1 MADTSKK
8 VKVDFVIKSDEFNR
22 NLTQTK
28 QSIKQTTAEL
38 QTASAKLNTYGSNI
52 QTLTGKQKLLE
63 TQITNV
69 NGKMKL
75 YQDNIEKN
83 NQKLKVNQD
92 TLQKLGDKKK
102 DLSKQYKEAKKLYG
116 EESEE
121 ALKLKSALDQC
132 KSEYDETNNKIK
144 SNNKAI
150 NSNTVEMTKS
160 EAELVKLQGELKNT
174 KQAIV
179 ENSNGFLK
187 ASEQF
192 NKAGD
197 RLQKLGGKI
206 SDVGGNLMKASAP
219 FVALSGLAVKANIDF
234 ESAFTGV
241 IKTVDATEE
250 ELALLRNGILEMSKV
265 MPQSASAIAEVSE
278 SAGQL
283 GIQTSNIL
291 DFTKTMVML
300 GDATNLTA
308 TEGASQ
314 LAKFANIVGMS
325 QTEFSNLGSVIV
337 ALGNN
342 LATTEADIVSMGMRL
357 AGAGKQIG
365 LTEAQIMAFSGALS
379 SVGIEAEAGGSAFS
393 KVMIEMQLAVETG
406 NESLEAFASVAGM
419 SAEQFQKAFKEDASE
434 AIISFIKGLGN
445 VESKGTSAIKVLD
458 DMGIKE
464 VRLRDSLL
472 RASSASEVFTNAL
485 SIGNRAWSENTAL
498 SKEAETRYATT
509 ASKIAMLKNRFMELG
524 IELGEE
530 LLPYVSDLMDGLE
543 KLIDWFGGL
552 DSETQKT
559 ILTTGLMT
567 FATGG
572 LLKVV
577 GGLTTGIGG
586 LSKGIGTTLGWLG
599 KLTTTTSTVASAT
612 TGLASATGV
621 ATGGISALGGG
632 LSVLSGIALP
642 AIATIGALGLAFY
655 GVHEWNDV
663 MNSSMM
669 KSQEEMS
676 AMEIIMGKLSGQTI
690 LTKKEMESM
699 GYAYE
704 DWNSNVAPNTQKTL
718 DDIAG
723 KTRDLQFTI
732 DSVNFDG
739 VISEED
745 ISSIKTKTDEWCSSI
760 VEVIDNNKSEIHTS
774 IKELFATDGI
784 VNEEEQKVLDAIN
797 KGNTEKKKI
806 VEDSAKQINEI
817 TARASKENRE
827 ITEEEQ
833 RVIKDLTAKGNEAL
847 LESMNISNEE
857 KLSAQDLFFQKAN
870 AHSAKSLSES
880 LVAERTAMEERKQV
894 IYDTYNSGIEVLQA
908 TIPNLTGLEKEL
920 AQQELD
926 INIKKRDTLIQNEND
941 KWIGIIGASE
951 EQYGQYMDKINKYTG
966 EEMGFWDGIA
976 NRRFNKEIAKYD
988 EINRI
993 TEDGTYR
1000 VFNTES
1006 KMWDNLVIKTDEAT
1020 GQIIA
1025 FDKLNISEKGIGRDK
1040 AIGYSQDIVNQM
1052 DNETQNAI
1060 KNRSIMTSI
1069 MNGYTNATVN
1079 SNGQIVDSQQNVIAS
1094 LENVRE
1100 TTDDTREGFID
1111 INGTPI
1117 KVQINADG
1125 TIRNLKDIKTAV
1137 DNIPPSKDI
1146 YVTLWEK
1153 RRAVSASD
1161 GIDRFQAEGGTVN
1174 EGGQVT
1180 VNERGMELI
1189 DSISG
1194 QVSYLGR
1201 NAIGESINAPSNTK
1215 VTNALMTTLKME
1227 QMVKRE
1233 VSSGINNEISKMFET
1248 INSNLINSQK
1258 NNSNSTLS
1266 DEALNKIINSNL
1278 NVINA
1283 LKEISSLL
1291 KENSNN
1297 MPDTILLESTLVAEG
1312 RNLAKVITPF
1322 LPKEQMKYEKNNLK

>member
-1 MADTSKK
+1 MADTNKK
-8 VKVDFVIKSDEFNR
+8 IKVDFVVKSDEFNR

-52 QTLTGKQKLLE
+52 QNLTGKQKLLE

-75 YQDNIEKN
+75 YQQNIEKN

-102 DLSKQYKEAKKLYG
+102 DLANQYKEAVKLYG
-116 EESEE
+116 KESEE
-121 ALKLKSALDQC
+121 ALKLKEALEQC

-150 NSNTVEMTKS
+150 NSNTVEMSKS

-174 KQAIV
+174 KQAIQ

-192 NKAGD
+192 TKAGD
-197 RLQKLGGKI
+197 RLQKAGGYI
-206 SDVGGNLMKASAP
+206 SDAGGNLMKISAPMVAFSVYASKVVMDFEEGMAKVQSISGATAEDMVVLSEKAKEMGKTTKFSATESAQALTYMAMAGWKTQDMLNGLPGIMDLAAASGEDLALVSDIVTDAMTAFGMSTEESSKFADILASASSNANTN
-219 FVALSGLAVKANIDF
+219 VAMLGESFKYVAPLAGSLGYNVQDTSIALGIMANSGIKASQAGTSLKTALVNMAKPTDAMTSVMKQYGLSLQNTDGSMKSLREVINMLRENMGDLDEATLAQASSTLFGK
-234 ESAFTGV
+234 ES
-241 IKTVDATEE
+241 
-250 ELALLRNGILEMSKV
+250 LAGML
-265 MPQSASAIAEVSE
+265 AIINASE
-278 SAGQL
+278 SDYNKLTNAIDNSSGASKKMADIMNKTAKGQITLLKSNLESL
-283 GIQTSNIL
+283 GIQ
-291 DFTKTMVML
+291 
-300 GDATNLTA
+300 
-308 TEGASQ
+308 
-314 LAKFANIVGMS
+314 
-325 QTEFSNLGSVIV
+325 
-337 ALGNN
+337 
-342 LATTEADIVSMGMRL
+342 
-357 AGAGKQIG
+357 IG
-365 LTEAQIMAFSGALS
+365 E
-379 SVGIEAEAGGSAFS
+379 
-393 KVMIEMQLAVETG
+393 K
-406 NESLEAFASVAGM
+406 
-419 SAEQFQKAFKEDASE
+419 
-434 AIISFIKGLGN
+434 
-445 VESKGTSAIKVLD
+445 
-458 DMGIKE
+458 
-464 VRLRDSLL
+464 
-472 RASSASEVFTNAL
+472 
-485 SIGNRAWSENTAL
+485 
-498 SKEAETRYATT
+498 
-509 ASKIAMLKNRFMELG
+509 
-524 IELGEE
+524 
-530 LLPYVSDLMDGLE
+530 LLPHINDLVGKLSD
-543 KLIDWFGGL
+543 LIDWFGSL
-552 DSETQKT
+552 DEDTQSAIVKF
-559 ILTTGLMT
+559 GLMT

-577 GGLTTGIGG
+577 GGLTIGIGS
-586 LSKGIGTTLGWLG
+586 LSKGIGGALGFIG
-599 KLTTTTSTVASAT
+599 KLTTTTASATVAT
-612 TGLASATGV
+612 TGLGTAT
-621 ATGGISALGGG
+621 ATATTGISGLSGG

-655 GVHEWNDV
+655 GAHEWNDV

-817 TARASKENRE
+817 TAKASKENRE

-926 INIKKRDTLIQNEND
+926 INIKKRDTLIQNENE
-941 KWIGIIGASE
+941 KWVGIIGASE

-976 NRRFNKEIAKYD
+976 NRRFNKEISKYD
-988 EINRI
+988 EINKI

-1025 FDKLNISEKGIGRDK
+1025 FDKINIGEKGIGRDK
-1040 AIGYSQDIVNQM
+1040 AVGYSQDICNAM
-1052 DNETQNAI
+1052 DNEAQNTI

-1069 MNGYTNATVN
+1069 MNGYTKATV
-1079 SNGQIVDSQQNVIAS
+1079 SSSGQIVNSQNEVIGS
-1094 LENVRE
+1094 LENVKE
-1100 TTDDTREGFID
+1100 ATDGTREGFID

-1117 KVQINADG
+1117 KVKINKDG
-1125 TIRNLKDIKTAV
+1125 TIKNLKEIKTAV

-1174 EGGQVT
+1174 EGGLVT

-1215 VTNALMTTLKME
+1215 VTNALMTTLKMQRMVE
-1227 QMVKRE
+1227 QE
-1233 VSSGINNEISKMFET
+1233 VNNSLNGQISEMFKT
-1248 INSNLINSQK
+1248 INTNLINSQK

-1312 RNLAKVITPF
+1312 RNLAKVVAPF
-1322 LPKEQMKYEKNNLK
+1322 LAKEQMKYEKNNLK

>member
-1 MADTSKK
+1 MADTNKK
-8 VKVDFVIKSDEFNR
+8 IKVDFVVKSDEFNR

-52 QTLTGKQKLLE
+52 QTLTSKQKLLE

-69 NGKMKL
+69 NSKMKL
-75 YQDNIEKN
+75 YQQNIEKN

-102 DLSKQYKEAKKLYG
+102 DLANQYKEAVKLYG
-116 EESEE
+116 KESEE
-121 ALKLKSALDQC
+121 ALKLKEALGEV

-150 NSNTVEMTKS
+150 NSNTVEMSKS

-174 KQAIV
+174 KQAIQ

-192 NKAGD
+192 TKAGD
-197 RLQKLGGKI
+197 KLQKAGGYI
-206 SDVGGNLMKASAP
+206 SDAGGNLMKISAP
-219 FVALSGLAVKANIDF
+219 MVAFSAYATKVTMDF
-234 ESAFTGV
+234 EEGMAKVQAISGATAEDMVLLSDKAKEMG
-241 IKTVDATEE
+241 KTTKFSATE
-250 ELALLRNGILEMSKV
+250 
-265 MPQSASAIAEVSE
+265 SASALSYMAMAGWKTKDMLNGLPGIMDLAAASGEDLALTSDIVTDAMTAFGMSTEESSSFADVLASASNNANTNVAMLGESFKYVAPLAGSLGYNVQDTSIALGLMANSGIKASQAGTSLKTALVNMAKPTDNMKAVMDEYGLSLQNTDGTMKSLREVINMLRENMRGLDEATLANASATLFGKESLAGMLAIINASE
-278 SAGQL
+278 TDYNKLTNAIDNSSGASKKMADIMNKTAKGQITLLKSNLESL
-283 GIQTSNIL
+283 GIQ
-291 DFTKTMVML
+291 
-300 GDATNLTA
+300 
-308 TEGASQ
+308 
-314 LAKFANIVGMS
+314 
-325 QTEFSNLGSVIV
+325 
-337 ALGNN
+337 
-342 LATTEADIVSMGMRL
+342 
-357 AGAGKQIG
+357 IG
-365 LTEAQIMAFSGALS
+365 E
-379 SVGIEAEAGGSAFS
+379 
-393 KVMIEMQLAVETG
+393 K
-406 NESLEAFASVAGM
+406 
-419 SAEQFQKAFKEDASE
+419 
-434 AIISFIKGLGN
+434 
-445 VESKGTSAIKVLD
+445 
-458 DMGIKE
+458 
-464 VRLRDSLL
+464 
-472 RASSASEVFTNAL
+472 
-485 SIGNRAWSENTAL
+485 
-498 SKEAETRYATT
+498 
-509 ASKIAMLKNRFMELG
+509 
-524 IELGEE
+524 
-530 LLPYVSDLMDGLE
+530 LLPHINDLVGKLSD
-543 KLIDWFGGL
+543 LIDWFGSL
-552 DSETQKT
+552 DEDTQSAIVKF
-559 ILTTGLMT
+559 GLMT

-577 GGLTTGIGG
+577 GGLTTGIGS
-586 LSKGIGTTLGWLG
+586 LSKGIGGALGWLG
-599 KLTTTTSTVASAT
+599 KMSTTTASVATATGELAGVTATAT
-612 TGLASATGV
+612 TGI
-621 ATGGISALGGG
+621 GGLSGG

-699 GYAYE
+699 GYAYQ

-739 VISEED
+739 VISDED
-745 ISSIKTKTDEWCSSI
+745 IASIKGKTDEWCSSI

-817 TARASKENRE
+817 TAKASKENRE

-833 RVIKDLTAKGNEAL
+833 RVIKDLTEKGNEAL

-894 IYDTYNSGIEVLQA
+894 IYDTYNSGIEVLEA

-976 NRRFNKEIAKYD
+976 NRRFNKELAKYD

-1006 KMWDNLVIKTDEAT
+1006 KMWDNLVVKTDEAT

-1025 FDKLNISEKGIGRDK
+1025 LDKLNISEKGIGRDK

-1052 DNETQNAI
+1052 ENETQNAI

-1069 MNGYTNATVN
+1069 MNGYTKATVN

-1215 VTNALMTTLKME
+1215 VTNALMTTMKMQRMVE
-1227 QMVKRE
+1227 QEVKNGMNGQIGE
-1233 VSSGINNEISKMFET
+1233 MFKT
-1248 INSNLINSQK
+1248 INSNLINGQK
-1258 NNSNSTLS
+1258 NNSNNNLS

-1283 LKEISSLL
+1283 LKEISNLL

-1312 RNLAKVITPF
+1312 RNLAKVITPY
-1322 LPKEQMKYEKNNLK
+1322 LAKEQMKYEKNNLK